1 MALIPKSE
9 QPEAGMP
16 VEDKQQGGG
25 SGGGPDLDQ
34 HQEFM
39 GTFGVA
45 ANQVSLVSRPPFP
58 PAPAA
63 PYVIKI
69 LAPGAGQDGFVDVRG
84 SKGVRITTGPPPLP
98 PTHSDSTNGMEVE
111 VSEAQNITLKRGLI
125 PMVDQKIE
133 MAPGQITIDAGT
145 GAIKIQSA
153 TNIEISCAMG
163 VASIKL
169 TPAAIILQGPIIM
182 IN

>member
-1 MALIPKSE
+1 MIPKSE
-9 QPEAGMP
+9 QPEAGMA
-16 VEDKQQGGG
+16 EEEKQNGGG
-25 SGGGPDLDQ
+25 SGGGPDLDH

-69 LAPGAGQDGFVDVRG
+69 FSPGAGEDGFVDVRG
-84 SKGVRITTGPPPLP
+84 SKGVRITTGPPPIP
-98 PTHSDSTNGMEVE
+98 PMHSDSTNGMEVE

-125 PMVDQKIE
+125 PMVDQKID
-133 MAPGQITIDAGT
+133 MAPGQITVDG
-145 GAIKIQSA
+145 GEGVVKIQSV
-153 TNIEISCAMG
+153 TSIEISCAMG
-163 VASIKL
+163 ACSIKL